1 MSVSAKY
8 NEIAKFKRQQS
19 VIEKLGKRYIR
30 EKLEKRYIRVR
41 EKLEKRYIREGNG
54 K

>member
-19 VIEKLGKRYIR
+19 IIEKLGKRYIR
-30 EKLEKRYIRVR
+30 EKLEKRYIR
-41 EKLEKRYIREGNG
+41 ETLEKRYIRDGNG